1 MAEIIV
7 TENVCP
13 DKKDLPADSYPL
25 PKFCKGKNIEVL

>member
-13 DKKDLPADSYPL
+13 DKKDLPASRQGAEEND
-25 PKFCKGKNIEVL
+25 N